1 MRLKKLSISQ
11 LAFTL
16 VAVLLALGS
25 LRHCEQKQNIIYLQ
39 NQVKQAEA
47 KRIAQASDHTKQLTA
62 LEVQNDSLLVN
73 SRLQK
78 QVNYKLLNYGQRL
91 DSALQIQIDSTRRI
105 KQEATYLRKQEQ
117 QSRKYVQQMFL
128 VLADGQ
134 EHIRSVVD
142 SVRMESRLLADRY
155 YSLSV
160 KLADSSRFAQKT
172 LSIYKA
178 IQADS
183 LSIKPSSD
191 NTIHPKRKRNS
202 SSIDQK
208 RRQRQQARRLKKQ
221 RRKTLIRG

>member
-1 MRLKKLSISQ
+1 MRPKKLSISQ
-11 LAFTL
+11 LAFML

-47 KRIAQASDHTKQLTA
+47 VRARQARAHTLQMKA
-62 LEVQNDSLLVN
+62 VKVQNDSLLVN

-78 QVNYKLLNYGQRL
+78 QVNFRLLDYGKRL

-105 KQEATYLRKQEQ
+105 KQEATYLRKQEE
-117 QSRKYVQQMFL
+117 QSRKYVQQMFH

-134 EHIRSVVD
+134 KDIKSVVD
-142 SVRMESRLLADRY
+142 SVRKESKNLADWY
-155 YSLSV
+155 YSLSE

-183 LSIKPSSD
+183 LSVKPSSD
-191 NTIHPKRKRNS
+191 ITIRPKKKRNG

-208 RRQRQQARRLKKQ
+208 RRQRQQARRVKKQ
-221 RRKTLIRG
+221 RRKTLVRG

>member
-47 KRIAQASDHTKQLTA
+47 KRIAQASAHTKQLTA

-172 LSIYKA
+172 LSIYKDSIS
-178 IQADS
+178 IQPS
-183 LSIKPSSD
+183 LD
-191 NTIHPKRKRNS
+191 TTIRPKRKRNS